1 MLEKKEKQEGSV
13 AGRWRREQQSSD
25 GRSRRTN
32 TDIIRMKT
40 GRGPML
46 LDGDEEHNRI
56 ENNTI
61 EKNITNGEGELLA
74 AFASYI

>member
-1 MLEKKEKQEGSV
+1 
-13 AGRWRREQQSSD
+13 
-25 GRSRRTN
+25 
-32 TDIIRMKT
+32 
-40 GRGPML
+40 ML

-74 AFASYI
+74 AFASYIEIDRNRQRDSPYQQSSTS